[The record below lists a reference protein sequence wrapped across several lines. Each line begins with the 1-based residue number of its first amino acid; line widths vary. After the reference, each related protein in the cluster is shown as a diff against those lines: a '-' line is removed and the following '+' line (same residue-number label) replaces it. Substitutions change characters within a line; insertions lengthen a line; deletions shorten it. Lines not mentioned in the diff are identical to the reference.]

1 MVKISR
7 RDFVRIA
14 SLMGGVSLFAGCS
27 WLDNENV
34 VPEFIKGAPAV
45 DPIET
50 ILGVDTRYTVCALCP
65 GGCGIGCRIAQGAL
79 VKIGGNPYHPV
90 SKAEPLDFD
99 TPLEKAAR
107 DGASV
112 CAIGSSGIQ
121 TLYDPFRILKPLKRL
136 GSRGSG
142 KWLAISWEQ
151 AINEIVEGGSLF
163 GEGKIE
169 GLKNA
174 GSSRSGP
181 TLLAGRIDWG
191 SQLFLERFVSAF
203 PGASL
208 ARTDD
213 VLWNNRSIELAKAVF
228 GPESGTLDA
237 NYKTAKFLLG
247 FGFTP
252 LDSGKPLVSI
262 ARELADSRLKAS
274 CMSWVVVDPRL
285 STSASKADL
294 WVPIIPGADASFA
307 LAIAK
312 ALLEKHSSNLRN
324 SDPELKRLADSRSI
338 GSLVE
343 SCGIGP
349 EIVYHIANLMAK
361 AGESSAVLFGQ
372 GILRQPDG
380 ELTARLIL
388 SLNSMVGSLPGSGG
402 LLCRNEGLLNKL
414 RKSLNGAGFSK
425 LEPFPLPN
433 ENRSVILW
441 QADPVYYTPEEA
453 VKALSDIKANPLV
466 VAIDNIIT
474 ETAAFADYI
483 LPDTT
488 YLERWDLCALPPS
501 CDKPGCGFRSPV
513 VGGFSSK
520 SGDYFPILPENLLM
534 EDILIRLG
542 ASSGLPEFAM
552 DNNGKRP
559 NSWGFY
565 SKVFAATAHLFDP
578 QLNSSETNRK
588 THLDEILQRGGIFP
602 ASVPKPL
609 YIETKVGGVS
619 GNAQT
624 ISAPPTNS
632 IAEDELWLVTYT
644 LPFHRSPRSGINS
657 WLLEI
662 IPENRLVMNW
672 DDAKKRHIRQGDYV
686 TIQSYD
692 DKVSFK
698 IKAQLAPG
706 IRPGVVAMAKGFG
719 YRGSGAVTNVID
731 GVSNHDKTR
740 GAGLNTEILTGE
752 LPLRV
757 KVQKI

>member
-27 WLDNENV
+27 WLDKENL

-50 ILGVDTRYTVCALCP
+50 ILGIETKYTVCALCP

-90 SKAEPLDFD
+90 SAAEPLGFD
-99 TPLEKAAR
+99 TPLEKAAKV
-107 DGASV
+107 GASV

-121 TLYDPFRILKPLKRL
+121 TLYDPFRILKPLKRS

-151 AINEIVEGGSLF
+151 AVHEIVGGGNLF

-169 GLKNA
+169 GLKNIGA
-174 GSSRSGP
+174 SGSGA
-181 TLLAGRIDWG
+181 TVLAGRTDWG

-203 PGASL
+203 PGAVL

-213 VLWNNRSIELAKAVF
+213 VLWNNRLGKVAKTVF
-228 GPESGTLDA
+228 GPESGLLDA

-262 ARELADSRLKAS
+262 ARELTDSRLKAS
-274 CMSWVVVDPRL
+274 CMSWIVVDPRN
-285 STSASKADL
+285 STSASKADQ
-294 WVPIIPGADASFA
+294 WVAIVPGTDARLA

-312 ALLEKHSSNLRN
+312 ALFEKHPG
-324 SDPELKRLADSRSI
+324 DLKHIDDKLKKLVDSWSM

-343 SCGIGP
+343 PCGIGP
-349 EIVYHIANLMAK
+349 EIVYHIADLMAK
-361 AGESSAVLFGQ
+361 AGERTAALFGQ

-388 SLNSMVGSLPGSGG
+388 SLNSMVGSVPGSGG
-402 LLCRNEGLLNKL
+402 LLCLNEGLLNEL
-414 RKSLNGAGFSK
+414 RKSLTGSGLSK
-425 LEPFPLPN
+425 LEPLPLPN

-441 QADPVYYTPEEA
+441 RADPVYYTPEVA
-453 VKALSDIKANPLV
+453 AKALSDIKANPLI
-466 VAIDNIIT
+466 VAIDNVIT
-474 ETAAFADYI
+474 ETAALADYI

-501 CDKPGCGFRSPV
+501 CDKPGYGFRSPV
-513 VGGFSSK
+513 VGGFNSE
-520 SGDYFPILPENLLM
+520 SGDYFPILPENSTM

-542 ASSGLPEFAM
+542 ASSGLPQFEP

-565 SKVFAATAHLFDP
+565 RKVFSASANIFD
-578 QLNSSETNRK
+578 QQSFFN
-588 THLDEILQRGGIFP
+588 EIIQRGGIFP
-602 ASVPKPL
+602 KDTPKAL
-609 YIETKVGGVS
+609 HKQSNGGVV
-619 GNAQT
+619 NVVDQA
-624 ISAPPTNS
+624 ISLPSTNS
-632 IAEDELWLVTYT
+632 IAKDELWLVTYT

-672 DDAKKRHIRQGDYV
+672 DDADKRHIRQGDFV

-692 DKVSFK
+692 GKASFR
-698 IKAQLAPG
+698 IRIQLASG

-719 YRGSGAVTNVID
+719 YQGAGAGASLIE
-731 GVSNHDKTR
+731 GLSNRDKTR
-740 GAGLNTEILTGE
+740 GAGLNTQILGIE
-752 LPLRV
+752 FPIKV
-757 KVQKI
+757 KVKKT